1 MNSIARDLLG
11 TQMEIRDMLLEI
23 GGKGSFIS
31 TGKKKKKRKQPS
43 VFPTVMWKAEL
54 ISICAGSEFQSIEK
68 RVLQSSSSD
77 NIHFPLV
84 L

>member
-31 TGKKKKKRKQPS
+31 TGKKKKKKQPS

>member
-1 MNSIARDLLG
+1 
-11 TQMEIRDMLLEI
+11 MLLEI
-23 GGKGSFIS
+23 GGKGSLLS
-31 TGKKKKKRKQPS
+31 TGKKKKKKNS

-68 RVLQSSSSD
+68 RVLQGCSRE
-77 NIHFPLV
+77 NTHFPLV

>member
-31 TGKKKKKRKQPS
+31 TGKKKKNKNP
-43 VFPTVMWKAEL
+43 
-54 ISICAGSEFQSIEK
+54 
-68 RVLQSSSSD
+68 
-77 NIHFPLV
+77 
-84 L
+84 

>member
-31 TGKKKKKRKQPS
+31 TGKKKKKKKPA

>member
-31 TGKKKKKRKQPS
+31 TGKKKKKPS

-54 ISICAGSEFQSIEK
+54 ISICADSEFQSIEK